1 MNVQHRHPYA
11 MGYAHFLD
19 SHFKEIDKGRQGPP
33 APADGDEPGGNNRG
47 RSDKGAAGKSGLDG
61 DVLAALEQRW
71 IRTDDREKR
80 AWQTRAEQMHQAAAA
95 AATTS
100 AATASA
106 GSQGKGGDPSPVS
119 TAAAVA
125 AAAAAA
131 RTGVDFGEGGD
142 DVDDAEAEEEDD
154 DEDDDDDD
162 DDDDDNLEPLDA
174 AEGDDDWADRKRPA
188 TKKPNVPV

>member
-33 APADGDEPGGNNRG
+33 APVDGDEPGGNNRG
-47 RSDKGAAGKSGLDG
+47 RSDEGAAEKSGPDG

-95 AATTS
+95 AAATS
-100 AATASA
+100 AAASA

-131 RTGVDFGEGGD
+131 RTSLDFGDGAD
-142 DVDDAEAEEEDD
+142 DEDEEEAEEDDD
-154 DEDDDDDD
+154 DEDDDDN
-162 DDDDDNLEPLDA
+162 DDDNLEPLDA